1 LEKLAPIVFLVR
13 LAVAGIGILFMY
25 FAIVEFIAVRL
36 FKYSFFGFG
45 KLVYAESDDIPLPVE
60 TIYLQQVI
68 KTENGKFK
76 FVNEKECLFCERIK
90 LWPPSFYPPFPLKGK
105 IRWRNGIAE
114 IEGRIYLG
122 ISVFL
127 GSWFILWTA
136 GAFMLLASDP
146 AAFFSEVLVIFIMG
160 WLFAGGIY
168 FLSIRYA
175 IRCTKNIVAAIKEYL
190 TRGAVFLKPVNH
202 SLQSNEENSSFHF
215 SD

>member
-1 LEKLAPIVFLVR
+1 MEKLAPIGFIVC
-13 LAVAGIGILFMY
+13 LAVAGIGILFIY
-25 FAIVEFIAVRL
+25 FAIFEFVAVRR

-45 KLVYAESDDIPLPVE
+45 KLVYVESDDIPLPVE
-60 TIYLQQVI
+60 IIDLQQVI
-68 KTENGKFK
+68 KTENGKFR
-76 FVNEKECLFCERIK
+76 FVNEKECLFFEKLK
-90 LWPPSFYPPFPLKGK
+90 LWPLRFPTLFPLKGK

-122 ISVFL
+122 TSVFL
-127 GSWFILWTA
+127 GSWFIIWTV
-136 GAFMLLASDP
+136 GAFMVLASDP
-146 AAFFSEVLVIFIMG
+146 AAFFNEVLVIFIMG

>member
-1 LEKLAPIVFLVR
+1 MEKLASIGFIVCF
-13 LAVAGIGILFMY
+13 AVAGIGILFGY
-25 FAIVEFIAVRL
+25 FAIFEFIAVRL

-76 FVNEKECLFCERIK
+76 FVKEKECLFFEKLK
-90 LWPPSFYPPFPLKGK
+90 LWPFRFPTLFPLKGK

-127 GSWFILWTA
+127 GSWFIIWTGMA
-136 GAFMLLASDP
+136 IMILASHP
-146 AAFFSEVLVIFIMG
+146 AEFFSEVLVIFILG

-168 FLSIRYA
+168 FLSIPYE
-175 IRCTKNIVAAIKEYL
+175 IRCTKSIVAEIKEYL
-190 TRGAVFLKPVNH
+190 TRWGSVPDA
-202 SLQSNEENSSFHF
+202 S
-215 SD
+215 